1 MKKQEIP
8 FIFKYLLRW
17 VPGLDLGEEG
27 GVTPVKPAYIEEGV
41 KYTDGIFADY
51 FSIPDISKFDWDD
64 PGVITL
70 VKDQNSD
77 FNGKAIELAKLNY
90 LMYISSDG
98 ETEQTNLKL
107 VIVRTSEIMT
117 DIAEEDFIISIMEDK
132 EEARYKKSQL
142 SQNLFWDKYYSE
154 HPATGEGAS
163 FVTDQGWTFIAEQYL
178 QLYPKEITFSNFYQY
193 DAWKDIFK
201 TLPDNR
207 EFYSIN
213 ENVRTAMFYMTKRFF
228 FNTKITP
235 DFTKFDFTSE
245 KVMGQEPMWVL
256 PLIATVTS
264 PGKETLDKGLML
276 VYFEE
281 GKDLPISGGQ
291 TLKIPANCYAICQD
305 MEDKIYYMTPEM
317 LQFFKDWYEA
327 AEGSASVPSTI
338 FDEDYKGGWIV
349 EKSEVEFRNIFIL
362 YLEQKDVWEDY
373 ISIYPFYINQ

>member
-1 MKKQEIP
+1 MSEKRIP
-8 FIFKYLLRW
+8 YILRVLCRW
-17 VPGLDLGEEG
+17 IPGLDLGEEG

-41 KYTDGIFADY
+41 KYTDGVFADY

-77 FNGKAIELAKLNY
+77 FNGKAIELAKLDC
-90 LMYISSDG
+90 LMYISSD
-98 ETEQTNLKL
+98 EEAEQTNLKL
-107 VIVRTSEIMT
+107 VIVRTSEIMS
-117 DIAEEDFIISIMEDK
+117 DVSEEDFIIFIMEDK
-132 EEARYKKSQL
+132 EEARYKKSQI

-163 FVTDQGWTFIAEQYL
+163 FVTDQGWTFMAQQYL
-178 QLYPKEITFSNFYQY
+178 QLYPKEITFRNFYQY

-207 EFYSIN
+207 EFQSMQESI
-213 ENVRTAMFYMTKRFF
+213 RTAFFYMTKRFF
-228 FNTKITP
+228 FNTKLTP

-245 KVMGQEPMWVL
+245 KVISQDPMLAL
-256 PLIATVTS
+256 PLIAIVDS
-264 PGKETLDKGLML
+264 PNKTKADKELML
-276 VYFEE
+276 VYFKE
-281 GKDLPISGGQ
+281 GENFPISASQ
-291 TLKIPANCYAICQD
+291 TLKIPANCYTICQD

-327 AEGSASVPSTI
+327 AEGSASVPSII

-349 EKSEVEFRNIFIL
+349 EKSEAEFRNIFIL
-362 YLEQKDVWEDY
+362 YLEQKDVWENY